1 VRPSVFV
8 IDDIADLDGLL
19 AEREIDHRTGW
30 IVLFR
35 RGDCNAISKTTYV
48 INPVSRRA

>member
-1 VRPSVFV
+1 VSV
-8 IDDIADLDGLL
+8 IDDIADLGGLL
-19 AEREIDHRTGW
+19 AGEREIDYRTGW